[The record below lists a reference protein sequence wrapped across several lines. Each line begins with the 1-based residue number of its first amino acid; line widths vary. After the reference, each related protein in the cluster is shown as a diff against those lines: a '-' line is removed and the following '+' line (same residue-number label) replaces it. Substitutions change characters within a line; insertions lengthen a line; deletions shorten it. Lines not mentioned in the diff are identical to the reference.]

1 MRNTFSHIIL
11 TIALCMTMAHTAFAQ
26 TEATT
31 PDKTR
36 TQGTD
41 SLAWL
46 TDTAAVPA
54 IYIPAIDRPD
64 FDSII
69 SHPSRV
75 YSTMPL
81 DYFTMMVYGDYQSL
95 PDLTL
100 KKTERDSNFAEAFQW
115 IDDYRASDAVL
126 RHVYQNTM
134 LQDPYSIKYNAAYLP
149 EKPPLYTAFVDPT
162 TMRIEFAEQKVTEK
176 PTGPETV
183 RKNWL
188 HKFNA
193 SLQFSQAYIS
203 PNWYKGGN
211 SHLNMMG
218 QLMYNLKLNTKFYP
232 NYLFDMTAQY
242 KLSLNSTPEDSIR
255 SYNIS
260 EDLFQFNLTA
270 GLKAYKKWYYSTNI
284 TFKTQIFNRYPAN
297 SREMRSA
304 FMSPGE
310 LNVGLGMTYNTTNKK
325 KTFTLG
331 MSISPVSWNL
341 KTVLNNRIDPVTYGL
356 ETGRKT
362 LNNIGSSFE
371 CNYSWKMAWNVT
383 YRSRIFAF
391 TDYSYV
397 YGDWEHTFDFAI
409 NRYFSTQLYVHM
421 RYDTRTQRQPDTR
434 WHKFQLQEVLSFGF
448 SYTIGTI

>member
-126 RHVYQNTM
+126 RHVYQNT
-134 LQDPYSIKYNAAYLP
+134 D
-149 EKPPLYTAFVDPT
+149 
-162 TMRIEFAEQKVTEK
+162 
-176 PTGPETV
+176 
-183 RKNWL
+183 RK
-188 HKFNA
+188 
-193 SLQFSQAYIS
+193 S
-203 PNWYKGGN
+203 
-211 SHLNMMG
+211 
-218 QLMYNLKLNTKFYP
+218 
-232 NYLFDMTAQY
+232 
-242 KLSLNSTPEDSIR
+242 
-255 SYNIS
+255 
-260 EDLFQFNLTA
+260 
-270 GLKAYKKWYYSTNI
+270 
-284 TFKTQIFNRYPAN
+284 
-297 SREMRSA
+297 
-304 FMSPGE
+304 
-310 LNVGLGMTYNTTNKK
+310 V
-325 KTFTLG
+325 
-331 MSISPVSWNL
+331 V
-341 KTVLNNRIDPVTYGL
+341 
-356 ETGRKT
+356 
-362 LNNIGSSFE
+362 
-371 CNYSWKMAWNVT
+371 
-383 YRSRIFAF
+383 
-391 TDYSYV
+391 
-397 YGDWEHTFDFAI
+397 
-409 NRYFSTQLYVHM
+409 
-421 RYDTRTQRQPDTR
+421 
-434 WHKFQLQEVLSFGF
+434 
-448 SYTIGTI
+448 